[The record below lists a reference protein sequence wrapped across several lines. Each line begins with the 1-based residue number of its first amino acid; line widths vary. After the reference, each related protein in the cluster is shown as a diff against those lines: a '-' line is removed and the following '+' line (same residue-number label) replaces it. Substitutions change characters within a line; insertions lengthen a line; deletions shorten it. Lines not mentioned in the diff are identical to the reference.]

1 MGNCLSRQ
9 SDVPRADFSS
19 PLYTPAVFL
28 RDVRAGTLQ
37 LAPDPAGS
45 SDFDWLI
52 LFRRQSRD
60 GSVQDGGAPHVL
72 HLWNQADSVFD
83 AYKQEVKSSINAS
96 QVSAQTWSNNQEAP
110 AMNINGHS
118 CVLVLLYSCAVQEIS
133 SLLDNTANFEVG
145 HVRYPAA
152 VAWLNTSLR
161 CITTCPCSS

>member
-1 MGNCLSRQ
+1 M
-9 SDVPRADFSS
+9 
-19 PLYTPAVFL
+19 
-28 RDVRAGTLQ
+28 
-37 LAPDPAGS
+37 
-45 SDFDWLI
+45 
-52 LFRRQSRD
+52 
-60 GSVQDGGAPHVL
+60 L

-96 QVSAQTWSNNQEAP
+96 QVSAQTWTNNQEAP

-152 VAWLNTSLR
+152 VAWLNTLAAMHHDLPLLLVNKMVLAQDDFRREKRTMPELETYLQRSFTRAVTRTQPLKDRQSGHSRHIPLSL
-161 CITTCPCSS
+161 IHI